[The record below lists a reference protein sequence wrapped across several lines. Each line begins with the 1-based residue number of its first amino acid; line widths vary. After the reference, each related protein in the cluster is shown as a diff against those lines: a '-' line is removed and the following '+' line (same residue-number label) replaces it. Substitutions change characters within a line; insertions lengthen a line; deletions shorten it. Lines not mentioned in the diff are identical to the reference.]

1 MFPAKNSQ
9 RTLRLAAPVSPL
21 RREELA
27 FPIVRQARGL
37 SPRAISFYEAKLEPL
52 VIYLDA
58 EGVSSLLD
66 ISPVTS

>member
-27 FPIVRQARGL
+27 FLTVRQARSL
-37 SPRAISFYEAKLEPL
+37 SPRAISFYEAKIEPL
-52 VIYLDA
+52 VIHLEA
-58 EGVSSLLD
+58 EGVSSLQD